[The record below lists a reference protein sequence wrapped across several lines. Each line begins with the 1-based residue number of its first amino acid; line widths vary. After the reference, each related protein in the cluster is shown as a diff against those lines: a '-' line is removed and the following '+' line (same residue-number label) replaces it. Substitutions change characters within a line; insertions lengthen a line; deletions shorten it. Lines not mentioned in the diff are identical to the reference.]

1 VGGPGRL
8 RRGGSIISGK
18 VTGIHSVKEN
28 PMVEKVTGGL
38 KLPKSVSR
46 ASLIP
51 KLLKENQGG
60 MKALQSS

>member
-1 VGGPGRL
+1 
-8 RRGGSIISGK
+8 
-18 VTGIHSVKEN
+18 
-28 PMVEKVTGGL
+28 MVEKVTGGL